1 MLQLLHRVTRR
12 RTGKQVSVGASWG
25 LQDPRALGTDHLPW
39 PCSCSG
45 SNPASLWPQTCG
57 LLSSLAK
64 DLAMPLCPSHWHP
77 NLGSLSQMSER
88 GCAQGAK
95 AAPGEGT
102 CLSSGCGVGAVAVL
116 LFQHSEGKGA
126 IANQLDIVQ
135 HQRKLAPLT
144 HVHRLSET
152 SIYPLTSVFSTCLK
166 WSS

>member
-1 MLQLLHRVTRR
+1 MARR

-25 LQDPRALGTDHLPW
+25 LQDLRALGTDHLPW

-45 SNPASLWPQTCG
+45 SSLASLWPQTCG
-57 LLSSLAK
+57 LLSSLAR
-64 DLAMPLCPSHWHP
+64 DLAMPLRPSHWYP

-88 GCAQGAK
+88 GCAQRAK

-116 LFQHSEGKGA
+116 FQHREGKGA
-126 IANQLDIVQ
+126 IANQLDIVL

-144 HVHRLSET
+144 HVPSLSET